1 MASRPLRVT
10 NTSAA
15 RGEGRSNRTP
25 RQSNGGSA
33 AARTIALCLTFVL
46 CAWAPDTA
54 RAQSDEDTIFR
65 VLPRD
70 AIPAIDEPAFESVA
84 TARNFNNNELM
95 VGLVGTTERRAY
107 STWQLDR
114 HEIVNDTF
122 EGRPVAVTWCPLCG
136 TAIVYERTIAGRTLT
151 FGVSGLLYRDALVM
165 YDRETNTLWSHVDGR
180 ALEGPLLGET
190 LQPVPAIHATWTQ
203 WKALYP
209 KSMVLEKAGRYRSSY
224 EDYNRDRSRLGIFGR
239 RMDRSALPPKERIL
253 GVRRGGQAA
262 AFVVSDLRDAV
273 IVESEVGDVPL
284 ILAAVDDDLP
294 IVAFERAVGGRVLT
308 FSPADSLEPALEDA
322 ETHSRWRISDGEAI
336 DGPLRGERLT
346 RVTAHSAFWFG
357 WYGFFPDS
365 TIWRLSR

>member
-1 MASRPLRVT
+1 M
-10 NTSAA
+10 
-15 RGEGRSNRTP
+15 
-25 RQSNGGSA
+25 
-33 AARTIALCLTFVL
+33 FVL
-46 CAWAPDTA
+46 CAWVPDTA
-54 RAQSDEDTIFR
+54 RAQSDEDTIVR

-95 VGLVGTTERRAY
+95 VGLVGTTEQHAY

-136 TAIVYERTIAGRTLT
+136 TAIVYERTVAGRTLT

-180 ALEGPLLGET
+180 ALDGPLLGET
-190 LQPVPAIHATWTQ
+190 LTPVPAIHATWTQ

-209 KSMVLEKAGRYRSSY
+209 ESAVLEKDGRYRSSY

-239 RMDRSALPPKERIL
+239 RMDRTALPPKERIL
-253 GVRRGGQAA
+253 GVRFGSDAT
-262 AFVVSDLRDAV
+262 AFVVSDVRDAV
-273 IVESEVGDVPL
+273 IVEGSVGDVPI
-284 ILAAVDDDLP
+284 ILAAIDDDLP
-294 IVAFERAVGGRVLT
+294 VVAFERVVGDRVLT
-308 FSPADSLEPALEDA
+308 FSPADSPEPALEDA
-322 ETHSRWRISDGEAI
+322 ETRSRWRVSDGEAI